1 MPRKTAPGAGK
12 RRDAAQAII
21 ESALTLAASRGWARV
36 GLGDIAEAAE
46 ISLAELRAEF
56 SSKSAIVA
64 AYAAAID
71 REVLAARDPEVAGRP
86 ATERLFDVLMKRFDL
101 LNAHKEGVG
110 AIMRSCPSDPE
121 AILCGPLDA
130 AALHALDAG
139 SCRLEQRRPARR
151 ASGQGAVGA
160 LPLHA
165 SRLAPRRQ
173 RRHGA
178 HHGRARQ
185 AAATPRQAHA
195 LPLPFRAE
203 ARLARYPARRGS
215 RIGSGAVSAEGV

>member
-12 RRDAAQAII
+12 RKDAPQAII

-46 ISLAELRAEF
+46 ASLAELRAEF

-121 AILCGPLDA
+121 AILCGPLVLRRSMRWMLEA
-130 AALHALDAG
+130 ADLSSAGLQGGLRVKALSALYLSMLPVWLRDDSEDMARTMAVLDRRLRRLDRLTR
-139 SCRLEQRRPARR
+139 SLCRF
-151 ASGQGAVGA
+151 
-160 LPLHA
+160 
-165 SRLAPRRQ
+165 APRRDWRDTQ
-173 RRHGA
+173 
-178 HHGRARQ
+178 
-185 AAATPRQAHA
+185 P
-195 LPLPFRAE
+195 AE
-203 ARLARYPARRGS
+203 EAG
-215 RIGSGAVSAEGV
+215 